1 VVVFFVTVRTPS
13 IAFSSGEYSGTALAL
28 PASIRFRREDPGG
41 QQFYETDQLGS
52 AVRRRFCN
60 RISMVSMR
68 SSLRSRWTS

>member
-1 VVVFFVTVRTPS
+1 VLWQPGIFQPDAAV
-13 IAFSSGEYSGTALAL
+13 LAL
-28 PASIRFRREDPGG
+28 LASIRFRREDPAG
-41 QQFYETDQLGS
+41 QQFCETDQPGS